1 MSIASRRL
9 APQYDVTDEFRIKV
23 RDWVAYD
30 NKLASANNAIKRVK
44 EKQLEIGTGIIN
56 FMDSHILQ
64 RKEIKISNCRL
75 QYKTIKKTTPLTKKF
90 ILLSLT
96 EFLDNDN
103 DSKEIVN
110 ILYNPRK
117 RMEMCLSRYFDD
129 DQKAVEAVDYIY
141 NQRKCNEVPILRRK
155 IQRVPV
161 TINNGPI
168 SEDAR
173 NTIQTPEHTEYTDEE
188 ESAGSSDGER

>member
-1 MSIASRRL
+1 MSQNEVSK
-9 APQYDVTDEFRIKV
+9 QVTDDFRIKV

-44 EKQLEIGTGIIN
+44 EKQLEIGAGIIN
-56 FMDSHILQ
+56 FMDSHNLQ

-75 QYKTIKKTTPLTKKF
+75 QYKTIKKTTSLTKKF

-96 EFLDNDN
+96 DYLNDEN

-110 ILYNPRK
+110 MLYNPRK
-117 RMEMCLSRYFDD
+117 RMEMCLSKYFDD
-129 DQKAVEAVDYIY
+129 DQKAIETVDYIY
-141 NQRKCNEVPILRRK
+141 SQRKCNEVPVLKRK

-161 TINNGPI
+161 TIDNGPI

-173 NTIQTPEHTEYTDEE
+173 NTLQTPENTEE
-188 ESAGSSDGER
+188 EDAGSSDGEVTS